1 VLYVAFETIGLYR
14 LPLSDMLPSLV
25 GVGVGQLIEPI
36 TSFGR
41 SYRATPDEDEFACEY
56 DGAPEPGDLVA
67 PGSATQFKY
76 VNFLDAL
83 HRD

>member
-41 SYRATPDEDEFACEY
+41 SYRATPDEDE
-56 DGAPEPGDLVA
+56 VR
-67 PGSATQFKY
+67 
-76 VNFLDAL
+76 V
-83 HRD
+83 